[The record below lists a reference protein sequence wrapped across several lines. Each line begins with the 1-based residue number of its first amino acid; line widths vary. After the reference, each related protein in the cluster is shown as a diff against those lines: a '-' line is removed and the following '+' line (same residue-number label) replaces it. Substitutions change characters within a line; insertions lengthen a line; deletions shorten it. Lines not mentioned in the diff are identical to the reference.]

1 MFSATKILVGK
12 HFVFWLL
19 NIWSPKVSHF
29 FGTKVTVKM
38 SKNGKGS
45 LTIPFSSEED
55 FKRIQ
60 SLLHKKDE

>member
-1 MFSATKILVGK
+1 MSSF
-12 HFVFWLL
+12 
-19 NIWSPKVSHF
+19 NHF